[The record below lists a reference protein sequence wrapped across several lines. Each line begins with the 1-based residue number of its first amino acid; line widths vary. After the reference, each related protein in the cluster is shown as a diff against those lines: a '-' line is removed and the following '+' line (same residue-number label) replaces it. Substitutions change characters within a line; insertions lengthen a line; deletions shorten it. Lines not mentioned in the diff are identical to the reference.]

1 MNDKMIVNA
10 AIQKLINKNNDYLTA
25 AQNLVA
31 FARNIK
37 VTKNVFHTKTFTK
50 ISVDKQARSQSDIS
64 KDINI
69 THEENSYK
77 EKYEGWYFERV
88 GHYRVWKFD
97 ENEINFQPWNNVFES
112 IALDMK
118 NVSHLFDNTFYLNY
132 CPTDPK
138 LLEFGNIII
147 KHMHPVPKL
156 SYVLKNWITIAFPFL
171 FPPNFSFQSCAR
183 KMYIHK
189 EPIWKSP

>member
-10 AIQKLINKNNDYLTA
+10 AIQKLINGDDDHLVA
-25 AQNLVA
+25 AQVLIE
-31 FARNIK
+31 FAHNIK
-37 VTKNVFHTKTFTK
+37 VSNNIFRTKTLTK
-50 ISVDKQARSQSDIS
+50 VNVDEQVRNRSNIS
-64 KDINI
+64 KDTNI
-69 THEENSYK
+69 THGKKSYEEK
-77 EKYEGWYFERV
+77 HEGWIFERV
-88 GHYRVWKFD
+88 GHYRVWRFE

-138 LLEFGNIII
+138 LLEFGNITI

-156 SYVLKNWITIAFPFL
+156 SYVLKNWMTIVFPFL

-183 KMYIHK
+183 KMYIHR